1 MRQYGFRLSPEH
13 EAKLQ
18 EILNQYGLAFDNDTD
33 TFRALIDF
41 LHRKDILNK
50 SSTESPDVQ
59 FETLDKDP
67 ELSCFKR
74 IKFKSQRYC
83 VNRPPK
89 MTELSTLDICRVCKR
104 QKIIKEQT
112 APLTTKA
119 PSTPPLP
126 LLTLGDGRQVEDLR
140 SPDYKLRKMC
150 PPEIEK
156 LLYFEQA
163 PEKEA
168 VRIRTK
174 AWLPERDFRTVS
186 QWILSVNGEYI
197 SNGKDSHFLVP
208 YKAVNAESST
218 RKEVEKDGM

>member
-1 MRQYGFRLSPEH
+1 MST
-13 EAKLQ
+13 KS
-18 EILNQYGLAFDNDTD
+18 
-33 TFRALIDF
+33 FRATPEIEQKLNELFAFYGIKGEFESDKLREF
-41 LHRKDILNK
+41 INEIYDKLVRYKDSQPSGEKESEQKPDMAAIECKYRISLEK
-50 SSTESPDVQ
+50 SESG
-59 FETLDKDP
+59 
-67 ELSCFKR
+67 
-74 IKFKSQRYC
+74 YAC
-83 VNRPPK
+83 VTRPPRVVK
-89 MTELSTLDICRVCKR
+89 LDSLEICKVCRLFFQLDI
-104 QKIIKEQT
+104 
-112 APLTTKA
+112 KA
-119 PSTPPLP
+119 PRTETVGEKPAEPLP
-126 LLTLGDGRQVEDLR
+126 LVTLSDGRQVEDLR

-208 YKAVNAESST
+208 YKAVNAQPSKT
-218 RKEVEKDGM
+218 